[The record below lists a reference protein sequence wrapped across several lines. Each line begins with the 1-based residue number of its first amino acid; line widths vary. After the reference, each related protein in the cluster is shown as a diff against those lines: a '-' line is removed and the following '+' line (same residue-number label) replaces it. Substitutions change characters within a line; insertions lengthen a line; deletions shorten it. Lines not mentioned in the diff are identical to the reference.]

1 MDLTFAQIQKY
12 EEEKLSTCFLG
23 KKDQFKGKIYDYFLG
38 DILEQI
44 HITDNLIEIENGY
57 DIYEK
62 KIKNK
67 IEEIYE
73 SKDEFSIKYL
83 TIMILGKS
91 GVGKSTLINQFLK
104 LKTGQ
109 RAQTGIGEFQ
119 TIDTKVYKNKT
130 VPFIRLVDT
139 RGIELNQG
147 YGASDVKTEAEKY
160 IKEKLQLGDMNDFV
174 HCFWY
179 CITGTR
185 FEQAE
190 IDLLNSLRATYKD
203 NNIPIIIV
211 YTQATDDEAI
221 ASMKKFVKEK
231 KIEGDFIQILA
242 QRKKI
247 NNAYVEPFNLEILL
261 QETINKC
268 RKALKGEMKSIMASN
283 ISTHLKK
290 LIKEE
295 NEKKFL
301 FVHEKIVLDFV
312 ENYNLNSD
320 FHFQQYI
327 IDNIFGKSIKYF
339 LEKDIMNE
347 SSSNF
352 IKETHFI
359 EKINQYIQ
367 FSKKTCDELMENDLS
382 RLAYD
387 FLDYQAI
394 KEKETKKNILID
406 NRRTHKDFIETSKN
420 FFENNFRYA
429 SQILYITYLINQ
441 HYFVANLKEKLNQ
454 ITEKI
459 LGQKDIVKK
468 ISDCFLKKFKQFENE
483 NKDNFHNAFNKYVDI
498 SDNNI
503 KNDDDNLPP
512 ADNIQ
517 EYPDESQI
525 AKPEINIP
533 TIKEKKLDLGFG
545 HSYDP
550 IKI

>member
-1 MDLTFAQIQKY
+1 M
-12 EEEKLSTCFLG
+12 
-23 KKDQFKGKIYDYFLG
+23 
-38 DILEQI
+38 
-44 HITDNLIEIENGY
+44 
-57 DIYEK
+57 
-62 KIKNK
+62 
-67 IEEIYE
+67 
-73 SKDEFSIKYL
+73 
-83 TIMILGKS
+83 
-91 GVGKSTLINQFLK
+91 
-104 LKTGQ
+104 
-109 RAQTGIGEFQ
+109 
-119 TIDTKVYKNKT
+119 
-130 VPFIRLVDT
+130 DT

-147 YGASDVKTEAEKY
+147 YGESDVKTEAEKY

-247 NNAYVEPFNLEILL
+247 NNSYVEPFNLEILL

>member
-1 MDLTFAQIQKY
+1 M
-12 EEEKLSTCFLG
+12 
-23 KKDQFKGKIYDYFLG
+23 
-38 DILEQI
+38 
-44 HITDNLIEIENGY
+44 
-57 DIYEK
+57 
-62 KIKNK
+62 
-67 IEEIYE
+67 
-73 SKDEFSIKYL
+73 
-83 TIMILGKS
+83 
-91 GVGKSTLINQFLK
+91 
-104 LKTGQ
+104 
-109 RAQTGIGEFQ
+109 
-119 TIDTKVYKNKT
+119 
-130 VPFIRLVDT
+130 DT

-367 FSKKTCDELMENDLS
+367 FSKKTCLIENDLS

>member
-1 MDLTFAQIQKY
+1 
-12 EEEKLSTCFLG
+12 
-23 KKDQFKGKIYDYFLG
+23 
-38 DILEQI
+38 
-44 HITDNLIEIENGY
+44 
-57 DIYEK
+57 
-62 KIKNK
+62 
-67 IEEIYE
+67 
-73 SKDEFSIKYL
+73 
-83 TIMILGKS
+83 MILGKS

-104 LKTGQ
+104 LKRGQ

-160 IKEKLQLGDMNDFV
+160 IKEKLQLGDMNNFV

-247 NNAYVEPFNLEILL
+247 NNSYVEPFNLEILL

-301 FVHEKIVLDFV
+301 LVHEKIVLDFV

-352 IKETHFI
+352 IKETHII

-367 FSKKTCDELMENDLS
+367 FSKKTCDELIENDLS

-420 FFENNFRYA
+420 FFENNFGYA

-503 KNDDDNLPP
+503 KNDNDNLPP

-550 IKI
+550 NKIFK

>member
-1 MDLTFAQIQKY
+1 M
-12 EEEKLSTCFLG
+12 
-23 KKDQFKGKIYDYFLG
+23 
-38 DILEQI
+38 
-44 HITDNLIEIENGY
+44 
-57 DIYEK
+57 
-62 KIKNK
+62 
-67 IEEIYE
+67 
-73 SKDEFSIKYL
+73 
-83 TIMILGKS
+83 
-91 GVGKSTLINQFLK
+91 
-104 LKTGQ
+104 
-109 RAQTGIGEFQ
+109 
-119 TIDTKVYKNKT
+119 
-130 VPFIRLVDT
+130 DT

-147 YGASDVKTEAEKY
+147 YGESDVKTEAEKY

-301 FVHEKIVLDFV
+301 LVHEKIVLDFV

-339 LEKDIMNE
+339 
-347 SSSNF
+347 
-352 IKETHFI
+352 
-359 EKINQYIQ
+359 
-367 FSKKTCDELMENDLS
+367 
-382 RLAYD
+382 
-387 FLDYQAI
+387 
-394 KEKETKKNILID
+394 
-406 NRRTHKDFIETSKN
+406 
-420 FFENNFRYA
+420 
-429 SQILYITYLINQ
+429 
-441 HYFVANLKEKLNQ
+441 
-454 ITEKI
+454 
-459 LGQKDIVKK
+459 
-468 ISDCFLKKFKQFENE
+468 
-483 NKDNFHNAFNKYVDI
+483 
-498 SDNNI
+498 
-503 KNDDDNLPP
+503 
-512 ADNIQ
+512 
-517 EYPDESQI
+517 
-525 AKPEINIP
+525 
-533 TIKEKKLDLGFG
+533 
-545 HSYDP
+545 
-550 IKI
+550 

>member
-1 MDLTFAQIQKY
+1 MQQVDKLRPEELPVSNPLTN
-12 EEEKLSTCFLG
+12 E
-23 KKDQFKGKIYDYFLG
+23 
-38 DILEQI
+38 
-44 HITDNLIEIENGY
+44 
-57 DIYEK
+57 
-62 KIKNK
+62 
-67 IEEIYE
+67 
-73 SKDEFSIKYL
+73 
-83 TIMILGKS
+83 TISLKHS
-91 GVGKSTLINQFLK
+91 NQ
-104 LKTGQ
+104 
-109 RAQTGIGEFQ
+109 
-119 TIDTKVYKNKT
+119 
-130 VPFIRLVDT
+130 
-139 RGIELNQG
+139 
-147 YGASDVKTEAEKY
+147 KTEETPENK
-160 IKEKLQLGDMNDFV
+160 
-174 HCFWY
+174 
-179 CITGTR
+179 
-185 FEQAE
+185 
-190 IDLLNSLRATYKD
+190 
-203 NNIPIIIV
+203 IPIIIV

-247 NNAYVEPFNLEILL
+247 NNSYVEPFNLEILL

-268 RKALKGEMKSIMASN
+268 RKALKGEMKSIMATN

-367 FSKKTCDELMENDLS
+367 FSKKTCDELIENDLS

-503 KNDDDNLPP
+503 KNDNDNLPP

-533 TIKEKKLDLGFG
+533 TIKEKKLDLGFL
-545 HSYDP
+545 SN
-550 IKI
+550 